1 MIVVMEMSCGK
12 TLSEAPQSEHEAV
25 PCAPWA
31 VEARLEPV
39 AVSAH
44 GERQRKEREGLL
56 AYRCAHGKSL

>member
-1 MIVVMEMSCGK
+1 MIVVMEMSSGK
-12 TLSEAPQSEHEAV
+12 AWSEGPQPEHEAA

-31 VEARLEPV
+31 VEARLEQV

-56 AYRCAHGKSL
+56 ACLCAQRESM